1 MPFQICPP
9 GAAAEMPAVAMSDE
23 TPKARLEKH
32 LPRARRQIRRDRL
45 ILKPRTLF
53 GTSEADRNHLIEE
66 AEVLTDNWTA
76 ATASPNRSSE
86 FDNRWFA
93 TGNPETSG
101 PCMQRMRPIAF
112 QLPFFSLL
120 DLAPPN
126 YAFSADL
133 HHPELER
140 D

>member
-1 MPFQICPP
+1 
-9 GAAAEMPAVAMSDE
+9 MPAVAMSDE
-23 TPKARLEKH
+23 TPKARLEK
-32 LPRARRQIRRDRL
+32 LRLERDAKFDEIVSCLSREL
-45 ILKPRTLF
+45 YSGSPA
-53 GTSEADRNHLIEE
+53 SEADRNHLIEE

-133 HHPELER
+133 HHPEVER